1 MLGCGIGSA
10 AELGG
15 PFAACA
21 CDPVFRVA
29 GIGFFG
35 VVRVLWRWC
44 ACCGSGAR
52 VVEVVLVR
60 KLQNCLAMPPQPATC
75 LCILKVPAAAVTAT
89 CDRQ

>member
-1 MLGCGIGSA
+1 MLWRW
-10 AELGG
+10 
-15 PFAACA
+15 CA
-21 CDPVFRVA
+21 CCGGGARVVE
-29 GIGFFG
+29 

-44 ACCGSGAR
+44 ACCGGGAR